1 MKQDSQFDF
10 MFQAVSEAQKAFDRG
25 EVPIGAVMVQNGKVI
40 ARAHNTREKSKN
52 PLHHAEI
59 RVLEKAARLKRDWR
73 LNDCTLYVT
82 LEPCPMCLGA
92 LFQARV
98 GRLIVGC
105 LDPKRKS
112 GSKSHSRGD
121 LYLPSLGEFNK
132 NPGESFYL
140 VSNNH
145 ELEFKWGIGAA
156 ESSALLKEFFKS
168 IRRVNKS
175 LV

>member
-1 MKQDSQFDF
+1 MKQDFKFDF
-10 MFQAVSEAQKAFDRG
+10 MSLALGQAQKAFDSG

-59 RVLEKAARLKRDWR
+59 RVIEKAARLKCDWR
-73 LNDCTLYVT
+73 LNDCSLYVT

-112 GSKSHSRGD
+112 GSKSHARGD
-121 LYLPSLGEFNK
+121 LYLPSLGNFSK
-132 NPGESFYL
+132 NPDEPFHL

-145 ELEFKWGIGAA
+145 ELEFEWGTCADEA
-156 ESSALLKEFFKS
+156 STLLKEFFKT
-168 IRRVNKS
+168 RRRD
-175 LV
+175 